1 MSVSASGLDELSVD
15 IFIFCFSVFDRF
27 TVSSQSL
34 ADFSSR
40 GRRPAASSLSSAV
53 GVSCDREVYFQGM
66 KGKIDEYSDSDD
78 DQHDAYLERMKA
90 EGKIREEGND
100 SDESD
105 SGSGE
110 SVWYRTRLSVQHTC
124 RFKWPSCCFHIS
136 DESFNPGEEDDDIA
150 EE

>member
-1 MSVSASGLDELSVD
+1 
-15 IFIFCFSVFDRF
+15 
-27 TVSSQSL
+27 
-34 ADFSSR
+34 
-40 GRRPAASSLSSAV
+40 
-53 GVSCDREVYFQGM
+53 M

-110 SVWYRTRLSVQHTC
+110 SICYQNAISSANLRLKRPFC
-124 RFKWPSCCFHIS
+124 RFPIL

>member
-1 MSVSASGLDELSVD
+1 
-15 IFIFCFSVFDRF
+15 
-27 TVSSQSL
+27 
-34 ADFSSR
+34 
-40 GRRPAASSLSSAV
+40 
-53 GVSCDREVYFQGM
+53 M

-110 SVWYRTRLSVQHTC
+110 STWYRTCDQFSTPVGLR
-124 RFKWPSCCFHIS
+124 PSCCFHIL

-150 EE
+150 EEWAALAWWLILWLYF